1 VFKLDP
7 SGTET
12 VLYSFKGSPDGDY
25 PLAGLIMDTAG
36 TLYGT
41 TGAGGILGQNCSDLP
56 PVGCGTVFMLDPFG
70 NESIY
75 YSFKGGPDGAF
86 PSADLIMDAAGN
98 LYGTAS
104 LGGVTSQSCFSVGCG
119 TVFKL
124 AAVTFT
130 DLINLVQQSV
140 TDLRAQNLL
149 VTESKM
155 AEDAFEKGNQKAV
168 NRMLNTFIHQ
178 VSAVHSKKSLTSA
191 QAATLIQE
199 AKDLMT

>member
-1 VFKLDP
+1 MFKLDP

-25 PLAGLIMDTAG
+25 PLAGLVMDTAG

-124 AAVTFT
+124 AAVTFV
-130 DLINLVQQSV
+130 DLTNLVQQF
-140 TDLRAQNLL
+140 TDLGAKNVL

-155 AEDAFEKGNQKAV
+155 AEAAFKNGNQKAV
-168 NRMLNTFIHQ
+168 NRMLNTFIRQ
-178 VSAVHSKKSLTSA
+178 VSAMHSRKALTAA
-191 QAATLIQE
+191 QAATLVQE
-199 AKDLMT
+199 AKDLMS